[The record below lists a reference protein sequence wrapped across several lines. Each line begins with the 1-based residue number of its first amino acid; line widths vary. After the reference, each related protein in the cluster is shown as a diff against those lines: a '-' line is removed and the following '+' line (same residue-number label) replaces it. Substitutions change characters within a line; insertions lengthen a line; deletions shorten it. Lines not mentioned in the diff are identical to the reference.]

1 MSSLHVVVVGHGMV
15 GARFA
20 EEVRR
25 HDPDGRRVRLTIL
38 AAEPRPAYN
47 RVLLP
52 NLLSGV
58 MKEEDFATTV
68 VAGLPVVAGKDM
80 TPSQN
85 GSVLHPDAPLSL
97 HVGTTVTQIDPVAKT
112 VLVTRPTVAGLPGP
126 STRDRGR
133 HAPRARSAELTDAAA
148 TGERLSY
155 DVLVLATGARPAV
168 PPLPGLLAE
177 ATGTMVDSSVHP
189 GVPNYPPSQGRTR
202 AGDRAEFPP
211 LPGRTGGTGDGPAG
225 GGASTRSA
233 DRLSADVAVLH
244 SLADARRV
252 AAFAQA
258 ARRAGGRVAVLGG
271 GVLGL
276 EAARALAAHGTAV
289 TVVHRGGHLMD
300 RQLDAP
306 AGRVLAGAMRR
317 TGVEVSLGVG
327 AARWEPGRG
336 LWLTDGNLVRASGL
350 VLCTGTVP
358 CTELTRD
365 AGLRLTETGAV
376 AIDDTLATSAAG
388 IYAIGDCAG
397 HPGAAGG
404 LVQPGWEQAAVLA
417 SRLTGAAPRARYRGS
432 GAVTRLKAAGIE
444 LTAVGASL
452 AEPGA
457 DAGVTDPGVEVLRF
471 EDPARERYAKLLLAE
486 ERVVGAVLIGLP
498 DAAAGIVQ
506 LYDRDAPAPADRL
519 ALLLGRALP
528 PEAGGASGPGA
539 LPDHAVV
546 CRCNMVTKRQL
557 RDAWYRGACGRAALS
572 AATRAATGCGT
583 CGDDLGAM
591 AAWLAE
597 SDPSQSTPTSLTSP
611 TSLSPDSPTSPPSTS
626 PTSPIS
632 LTSSTPSASDSSTSL
647 PPSSPTSLTS
657 STSSAA
663 ASPTSLPPTSTTSFI
678 SSDSSASA
686 ADEAG
691 QEAEKEPALR

>member
-1 MSSLHVVVVGHGMV
+1 MSPPHVVVVGHGMA

-20 EEVRR
+20 EEVRG
-25 HDPDGRRVRLTIL
+25 HDPEGRRVRLTVL

-58 MKEEDFATTV
+58 MREEDFTATV
-68 VAGLPVVAGKDM
+68 VAGLPVVAGQEM
-80 TPSQN
+80 TASRN
-85 GSVLHPDAPLSL
+85 GSVLHPDAPMSL
-97 HVGTTVTQIDPVAKT
+97 RVGTTVTRIDPVAKT
-112 VLVTRPTVAGLPGP
+112 VLVARTAAAGLAAT

-133 HAPRARSAELTDAAA
+133 DRARAGAFTDPAAA
-148 TGERLSY
+148 TGELLSY
-155 DVLVLATGARPAV
+155 DVLVLATGARPAI
-168 PPLPGLLAE
+168 PPLPGLRAE
-177 ATGTMVDSSVHP
+177 AG
-189 GVPNYPPSQGRTR
+189 TR
-202 AGDRAEFPP
+202 AGGRPSSPP
-211 LPGRTGGTGDGPAG
+211 WPVRPAG
-225 GGASTRSA
+225 AGNGRPEGEAAPRSA
-233 DRLSADVAVLH
+233 ERLADGVAALH

-258 ARRAGGRVAVLGG
+258 ARRAGGQVVVLGG

-306 AGRVLAGAMRR
+306 AGRVLAAAMRR
-317 TGVEVSLGVG
+317 TGVDVSLGVG

-350 VLCTGTVP
+350 VVCTGTVP
-358 CTELTRD
+358 CTELARD
-365 AGLRLTETGAV
+365 TGLRLTEAGAIAV
-376 AIDDTLATSAAG
+376 DDTLATSAAW
-388 IYAIGDCAG
+388 IYAVGDCAG

-417 SRLTGAAPRARYRGS
+417 GRLTGATPRARYRGS

-452 AEPGA
+452 TEPGA
-457 DAGVTDPGVEVLRF
+457 DADVEVLRF
-471 EDPARERYAKLLLAE
+471 EDPARERYAKLLLSAD
-486 ERVVGAVLIGLP
+486 RVIGAVLIGLP

-506 LYDRDAPAPADRL
+506 LYDRDAPVPADRL

-528 PEAGGASGPGA
+528 PEAGGVTGPGA

-583 CGDDLGAM
+583 CGDDLDVM

-597 SDPSQSTPTSLTSP
+597 TDPSQASTAPQAWPADETADET
-611 TSLSPDSPTSPPSTS
+611 
-626 PTSPIS
+626 
-632 LTSSTPSASDSSTSL
+632 
-647 PPSSPTSLTS
+647 
-657 STSSAA
+657 
-663 ASPTSLPPTSTTSFI
+663 
-678 SSDSSASA
+678 

-691 QEAEKEPALR
+691 REAGKEPALR